1 LFDRARP
8 KERRVAVLWCET
20 RWSQVPENA
29 GSASDDD
36 FAILQNQGLASGHD
50 AASGFASLRLGFVS
64 LRFRFA

>member
-1 LFDRARP
+1 LS
-8 KERRVAVLWCET
+8 CET
-20 RWSQVPENA
+20 KWSQVPENA